1 VLYKKAARCL
11 NLTYPHL
18 QRFQSTQHLNFGL
31 IAQACLL
38 LQGVLRAQLSICY
51 ATQNRQDAV
60 KTLMQDSDVL
70 LVLGSSNS
78 SNSNR
83 LREIAEKMQKNAIK
97 LLTSLLLKL

>member
-1 VLYKKAARCL
+1 LL
-11 NLTYPHL
+11 ESLLTQTTL
-18 QRFQSTQHLNFGL
+18 SIDDTQQIVNALKRKFPE
-31 IAQACLL
+31 IESPQKDD
-38 LQGVLRAQLSICY
+38 ICY

-83 LREIAEKMQKNAIK
+83 LREIAAKMQKNA
-97 LLTSLLLKL
+97 LTFFSPILTA